1 MSNEERI
8 EVQRELERHSVKIE
22 AVEKELCNLKKLI
35 YILMGVALGSPHL
48 STIASVL
55 KIM

>member
-8 EVQRELERHSVKIE
+8 EVQRELERHSVKIDTIE
-22 AVEKELCNLKKLI
+22 RELCNLKKLI